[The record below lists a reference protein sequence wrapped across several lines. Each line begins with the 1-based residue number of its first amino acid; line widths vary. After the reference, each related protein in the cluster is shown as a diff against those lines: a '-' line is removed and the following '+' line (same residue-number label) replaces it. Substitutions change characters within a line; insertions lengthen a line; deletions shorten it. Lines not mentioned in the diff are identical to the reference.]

1 MILAMIMTL
10 ENEEQRSFV
19 EELYNK
25 YQQRILNI
33 CMKILKN
40 PDDANDALVDTFVRV
55 MENVEKFME
64 IEEENLY
71 GFLAVSAKNIA
82 CDTYRKKTRRS
93 QNEMSSTYFESD
105 DSEGNILDLKDESID
120 IEQALIDKEF
130 ITEVKE
136 MMQSMPSD
144 QSTVLVYKFLY
155 HMGNSE
161 IAELLCIDRSVVNL
175 RLHRA
180 RNKLKKLL
188 IDRYSNV

>member
-1 MILAMIMTL
+1 MIMTL

-25 YQQRILNI
+25 YQQRILNV
-33 CMKILKN
+33 CMKVLKN
-40 PDDANDALVDTFVRV
+40 PDDANDAVEDTFVRI

-64 IEEENLY
+64 IDEDNIY
-71 GFLAVSAKNIA
+71 GFLAISAKHIA
-82 CDTYRKKTRRS
+82 CDIYRKKTRRS
-93 QNEMSSTYFESD
+93 QNETSSTYFESD
-105 DSEGNILDLKDESID
+105 DFDGNVLDLKDESIN

-130 ITEVKE
+130 INEVKE

-144 QSTVLVYKFLY
+144 QSTVLVYKYLY

-161 IAELLCIDRSVVNL
+161 IAELLGVDRSVINL
-175 RLHRA
+175 RLYRA
-180 RNKLKKLL
+180 RIKLKRLL